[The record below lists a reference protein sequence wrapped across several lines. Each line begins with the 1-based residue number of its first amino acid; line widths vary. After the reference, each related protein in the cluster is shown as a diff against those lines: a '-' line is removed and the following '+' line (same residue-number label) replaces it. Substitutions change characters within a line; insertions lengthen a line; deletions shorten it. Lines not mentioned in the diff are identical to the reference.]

1 MIEVFHEQGTEA
13 WHAWRAGEAYVDIYG
28 KNHPAIGGIRITAT
42 TASVCG
48 GKSPFNTPHNL
59 WAEMVGL
66 RKRADASYAMN
77 RGTAL
82 EPQARKAYCAIVG
95 EEYSPICIESET
107 TPWVAASLDGVDLFH
122 TRGVEIKC
130 PMSEKSHAMAMAG
143 VVPEHY
149 QDQIQ
154 WQLLASDGQLT
165 QIDYFS
171 YAPQFG
177 DAPPIPVFPNAERQK
192 ELLEASEK
200 FRQAV
205 MLRIP
210 LAGSDFEAAAHAYLI
225 LNRQIKELEKQQEV
239 FKEKLKTLADG
250 KPASGGG
257 VIVTVSKSEGKP
269 QWEKVANEIA
279 ALHGVYAPEMDELK
293 KKFMGKPSSTIS
305 VKESAEADKVYAEL
319 LAATTT
325 DSETSFVAVAMNEET
340 NAEVPQ
346 ALPIW

>member
-13 WHAWRAGEAYVDIYG
+13 WHAWRAGEGYTDLYG

-95 EEYSPICIESET
+95 EEYSPICIESST
-107 TPWVAASLDGVDLFH
+107 IPWVAASLDGIDLFH
-122 TRGVEIKC
+122 TCGVEIKC
-130 PMSEKSHAMAMAG
+130 PMSEKSHALAMAG
-143 VVPEHY
+143 IVPDHY
-149 QDQIQ
+149 YDQIQ

-171 YAPQFG
+171 FAPQFG
-177 DAPPIPVFPNAERQK
+177 EAAPIPVFPNAERQK
-192 ELLEASEK
+192 ELLEAAER

-205 MLRIP
+205 MLKIP
-210 LAGSDFEAAAHAYLI
+210 LSGSEFEQTAHAYLI
-225 LNRQIKELEKQQEV
+225 LNRKIKELEKQQEV

-279 ALHGVYAPEMDELK
+279 SLQGINDHEMDALK
-293 KKFMGKPSSTIS
+293 RQFMGKPSTTVS

-319 LAATTT
+319 LEASNGN
-325 DSETSFVAVAMNEET
+325 SETSFVTTVTNEET